1 MTSGNGS
8 SSFDVVGG
16 SQAGFTTG
24 YHLAR
29 RGLSLC
35 DDDAAFIAGRIDPHL
50 ENRTGRVGM
59 DSEHTWRRTVW
70 RW

>member
-16 SQAGFTTG
+16 CQAGLATG

-35 DDDAAFIAGRIDPHL
+35 DHDAAFIAGRIDPHL

-59 DSEHTWRRTVW
+59 DWERT
-70 RW
+70 

>member
-16 SQAGFTTG
+16 SQAGFATG

-59 DSEHTWRRTVW
+59 DSERT
-70 RW
+70 